1 MVHVGKE
8 ASSVKKFCQ
17 VKSLSSLRTAG
28 ELMPTNRYRDFLQAI
43 NRKIPA
49 ENIITDPLKLVAIG
63 ADASFYQLVPQAIVN
78 VENEKEV
85 RIILQE
91 ARKRRLPVT
100 FRAAGTSLS
109 GQSVTDSILVRLG
122 SGWDRCRVFDNAR
135 LVQVQPGLIGSQV
148 NHQLAIFDRKIGPD
162 PASID
167 SAKIGGIL
175 ANNASGM
182 CCGIEENSYQTLESI
197 RLVMADST
205 VIDTGDTRS
214 VEDFKTNHGAL
225 LNSLTEIRERVLR
238 DQQLTDRIR
247 YKFKIKNTTGY
258 SLNALID
265 FEDPID
271 IMSHLMI
278 GSEGTLAFISDA
290 VYRTVVEHPYKA
302 SGLILFANIEDACLA
317 IPLLRKQEV
326 AAAELM
332 DRASLTSVED
342 QPGMPEYLKDLDETV
357 TALLVETRSEEQHTL
372 TRQIEQIIDC
382 LAEFDT
388 VMPISFTNVPEEYQ
402 ALWKI
407 RKGLFPAVGAVREPG
422 TTVIIEDVAFPTEHL
437 ASAAL
442 DLQTLF
448 TKYHYYEAIIF
459 GHAFE
464 GNLHFVFTQDFSIQS
479 EVTRYRDFMDEVVEM
494 VVTKYDG
501 SLKAEHGTGRNMAP
515 FVEKEWGTAA
525 FQLMKEIKILFD
537 PDNLLNPGVIINE
550 DAEAHIKNLKSLPA
564 THEVAD
570 KCIECGFCE
579 SVCPSRNLSFTPR
592 QRIAGRRE
600 ISRKLSKESSAPGLK
615 SFVKSYRYPG
625 MDSCAAD
632 GLCAT
637 KCPIGIDT
645 GEMVKALRSEA
656 HGQLAEKIAGT
667 VGSRFGTVARTIS
680 RTLDTVDK
688 IHNYGG
694 TRFMEQA
701 STIARKTTFGALP
714 LWNKEMP
721 AGVRKIEPES
731 IDPANPLKVI
741 YFPSCASRSMSG
753 PSRSDAGQDDLP
765 RKTASLL
772 KKGGYEIIYPEGLAG
787 LCCGQA
793 FESKGFIAE
802 ADRKAKELSNKLL
815 EVSQNGSIPVLCDTS
830 PCLQRMKSTVDKSLK
845 LYEPIEFVLQ
855 FLMDRLSFTQKEI
868 TIAVHPTCSTRKMGL
883 ETKLLELARACA
895 TEVIW
900 PEDIHCCGFAGD
912 RGFNFP
918 ELNESALKGLDE
930 HTCSCEA
937 GYSTSITCEI
947 GLSLHAGIPYR
958 SILYLVDEVTQPNNI
973 TT

>member
-1 MVHVGKE
+1 
-8 ASSVKKFCQ
+8 
-17 VKSLSSLRTAG
+17 
-28 ELMPTNRYRDFLQAI
+28 MPTNKYSDFVQAI
-43 NRKIPA
+43 SRKIPA
-49 ENIITDPLKLVAIG
+49 ENIITDPLKRVAIG
-63 ADASFYQLVPQAIVN
+63 ADASFYRLVPQVIVN

-91 ARKRRLPVT
+91 ARKRRLPIT

-122 SGWDRCRVFDNAR
+122 NGWDRCRVFNNAR
-135 LVQVQPGLIGSQV
+135 LVQVQPGLIGGQV

-197 RLVMADST
+197 RLVMGDST
-205 VIDTGDTRS
+205 VVDTGDTKS
-214 VEDFKTNHGAL
+214 TEDFRRNHGDL
-225 LNSLTEIRERVLR
+225 LNSLTEIRERVLQ
-238 DQQLTDRIR
+238 DQQLTDRIK

-265 FEDPID
+265 YEDPVD
-271 IMSHLMI
+271 IMSHLMV

-302 SGLILFANIEDACLA
+302 SSLILFANIEAACQA

-332 DRASLTSVED
+332 DRASLRSVED
-342 QPGMPEYLKDLDETV
+342 QPGMPEYLKELDETV
-357 TALLVETRSEEQHTL
+357 TALLVETRSEEQEEL
-372 TRQIEQIIDC
+372 ARQIEQITGC

-388 VMPISFTNVPEEYQ
+388 IMPISFTNVAEEYQ

-407 RKGLFPAVGAVREPG
+407 RKGLFPAVGAIRESG

-437 ASAAL
+437 ANAAL

-448 TKYHYYEAIIF
+448 VKYHYHEAIIF
-459 GHAFE
+459 GYALE

-494 VVTKYDG
+494 VVTQYDG

-525 FQLMKEIKILFD
+525 FELMKEIKSLFD

-550 DAEAHIKNLKSLPA
+550 DAEAHVKNLKPLPA
-564 THEVAD
+564 THEIAD

-592 QRIAGRRE
+592 QRIAARRE
-600 ISRKLSKESSAPGLK
+600 ISRKSSGEGISPSLK
-615 SFVKSYRYPG
+615 RFVKRYQYPG
-625 MDSCAAD
+625 MDTCAAD

-645 GEMVKALRSEA
+645 GKMVKALRKEA
-656 HGQLAEKIAGT
+656 HGQLADKRRGRKTRAGD
-667 VGSRFGTVARTIS
+667 SVARTIS
-680 RTLDTVDK
+680 HTLDTVDK
-688 IHNYGG
+688 IHNYTG

-701 STIARKTTFGALP
+701 STIARKVTFSALP

-721 AGVRKIEPES
+721 SGVRKIKPEPT
-731 IDPANPLKVI
+731 DPANPMKVI
-741 YFPSCASRSMSG
+741 YFPSCASRAMSG
-753 PSRSDAGQDDLP
+753 PARDQTGQDDLP

-772 KKGGYEIIYPEGLAG
+772 KKGGYEIIYPKGLEG

-793 FESKGFIAE
+793 FESKGFFTE
-802 ADRKAKELSNKLL
+802 ADRKAQELSGKLF

-830 PCLQRMKSTVDKSLK
+830 PCLQRMKSTVDKNLE

-855 FLMDRLSFTQKEI
+855 FLMDRLTFTQKET

-918 ELNESALKGLDE
+918 ELNEAALKGLDE

-947 GLSLHAGIPYR
+947 GLSLHADIPYR
-958 SILYLVDEVTQPNNI
+958 SILYLVDEVTQSSNI